1 MSINIEIQ
9 NCNNID
15 SGVLSLEENK
25 LNIKYGINGTGKS
38 TIAKAIKNHNL
49 EEKLNLLTPF
59 KSNPDN
65 PLIPSVNI
73 SCEIHNTHIFN
84 EEYINQFVYK
94 EDELISNS
102 FEVFIKT
109 SNYIESSKKIDT
121 ILENVTKIFIETEEL
136 TNIIR
141 DFESLLN
148 SFKTTKTTISKSSTG
163 YKALKDGNKLENIPD
178 ELKSYTP
185 FLKNESCTSWLDWQM
200 KGEKFLEIAED
211 CPFCTSPTTS
221 KKETIKSISKTYN
234 KTTIKNLTAILE
246 AIDNLGDYFS
256 SKCKA
261 TLQSITKKHNGL
273 EDSEIDYIY
282 STTQQIQNLLNKLK
296 ALKEISYHSLK
307 NDEKI
312 NEKIESYKIF
322 IEPYDRFESEK
333 TSETLKSLNE
343 SLDEIL
349 KQIGLLQG
357 EINKQK
363 QATKR
368 LIENHQISINEFL
381 KKAGYKYQVSIEEV
395 DRDYKLKLQHI
406 DSKNNI
412 TKGDQHLSFG
422 EKNAFALVLFMYESL
437 SKNPDL
443 IILDDPI
450 SSFDKNK
457 KYAIMDM
464 LFREDSS
471 KSLKGSNVLML
482 THDIEPIID
491 TIKVLGHKF
500 GNTTNAHF
508 LSTINGN
515 LQEIKITK
523 NDLQSFTQICT
534 EIVQDDDINDIIK
547 LIYLRR
553 YYESIDDKTNEYQ
566 VLSNL
571 IHKRQK
577 DEATDQRVAQID
589 GESQK
594 LSENNFDDGVEK
606 IKSKFL
612 SFNYEALLET
622 LKQNDNLIEIY
633 NNTEDGF
640 AKIILFRILIE
651 DIPEAKKLDNIFM
664 KFINEVY
671 HIENELL
678 FQLNPNKYNVA
689 PQFIINECDNFI
701 QNLSDNHDTN

>member
-1 MSINIEIQ
+1 MSINIQIE

-15 SGVLSLEENK
+15 NGNIVLKENK

-38 TIAKAIKNHNL
+38 TIAKAIKNHNA
-49 EEKLNLLTPF
+49 EEKLKQLTPF
-59 KSNPDN
+59 KSNSEN
-65 PLIPSVNI
+65 ILIPKVILSSHKNNVL
-73 SCEIHNTHIFN
+73 IFN

-102 FEVFIKT
+102 FEIFIKT
-109 SNYIESSKKIDT
+109 PNYIESSNKIDS
-121 ILENVTKIFIETEEL
+121 ILENVRKIFIENEEL
-136 TNIIR
+136 TNIIK

-148 SFKTTKTTISKSSTG
+148 SFTTTKTTISKSSTG

-178 ELKSYTP
+178 ELKSYSP
-185 FLKNESCTSWLDWQM
+185 FLKNESCTSWLDWQI
-200 KGEKFLEIAED
+200 KGEAFLDIADD

-246 AIDNLGDYFS
+246 AIESLGNYFS
-256 SKCKA
+256 PKCNE
-261 TLQSITKKHNGL
+261 TLKSITKKHTGL
-273 EDSEIDYIY
+273 EDSEVDYIY

-296 ALKEISYHSLK
+296 SLKELSYHSLK

-312 NEKIESYKIF
+312 NQKIESFKIN
-322 IEPYDRFESEK
+322 IEPFDRFESEK
-333 TSETLKSLNE
+333 TKETINSLNKSLDDVLE
-343 SLDEIL
+343 
-349 KQIGLLQG
+349 QIGLLQG
-357 EINKQK
+357 EINKQRA
-363 QATKR
+363 ATKK
-368 LIENHQISINEFL
+368 LIEKHQISINEFL
-381 KKAGYKYQVSIEEV
+381 KKAGYKYQVLIEEINE
-395 DRDYKLKLQHI
+395 DYKLKLQHI

-412 TKGDQHLSFG
+412 QKGDQHLSFG
-422 EKNAFALVLFMYESL
+422 EKNAFALVLFMYECL
-437 SKNPDL
+437 SKTPDL

-464 LFREDSS
+464 LFREDSK
-471 KSLKGSNVLML
+471 KSLKEKTVLML

-500 GNTTNAHF
+500 GNTTNAYF

-515 LQEIKITK
+515 LQEIEIKK
-523 NDLQSFTQICT
+523 NDLQSFTQICN
-534 EIVQDDDINDIIK
+534 EIVKDANIDDIIK

-571 IHKRQK
+571 IHKREK
-577 DEATDQRVAQID
+577 DDSTDQRIEKVN
-589 GESQK
+589 GVSQK
-594 LSENNFDDGVEK
+594 LSESDFDDGVEK
-606 IKSKFL
+606 IKNKF
-612 SFNYEALLET
+612 STFNYEFLLAI
-622 LKQNDNLIEIY
+622 LQNNNKLIEIY
-633 NNTEDGF
+633 NDTEDGF
-640 AKIILFRILIE
+640 AKIILFRILIQN
-651 DIPEAKKLDNIFM
+651 IPDHENLDNIFM

-678 FQLNPNKYNVA
+678 FQLNPNKYNIA
-689 PQFIINECDNFI
+689 PQFIIDECNNFI
-701 QNLSDNHDTN
+701 QKLSDNHGTN

>member
-1 MSINIEIQ
+1 MSINIEIK

-15 SGVLSLEENK
+15 NGQLTLEDKK

-38 TIAKAIKNHNL
+38 TIAKAIKNHDT
-49 EEKLNLLTPF
+49 EEKLKLLTPF

-65 PLIPSVNI
+65 LLLPSVDI
-73 SCEIHNTHIFN
+73 SCKISNTHIFN

-109 SNYIESSKKIDT
+109 PHYIESSKKIDT
-121 ILENVTKIFIETEEL
+121 ILENVTKIFIENDEL
-136 TNIIR
+136 TNIIG
-141 DFESLLN
+141 DFEGLLN

-185 FLKNESCTSWLDWQM
+185 FLKNESCTSWLDWQI
-200 KGEKFLEIAED
+200 KGEKFLDIAED
-211 CPFCTSPTTS
+211 CPFCTSPTSS

-256 SKCKA
+256 PKCKK
-261 TLQSITKKHNGL
+261 TLQSITKKHHGL

-296 ALKEISYHSLK
+296 SLREISYHSLK

-312 NEKIESYKIF
+312 NEKIESYKIS
-322 IEPYDRFESEK
+322 IESFDRFESTK
-333 TSETLKSLNE
+333 TTETLESLNN
-343 SLDEIL
+343 SLDKIL

-363 QATKR
+363 QATKK
-368 LIENHQISINEFL
+368 LIEKHQININEFL
-381 KKAGYKYQVSIEEV
+381 KKAGYKYQVFIEEA
-395 DRDYKLKLQHI
+395 DKDYKLKLQHI
-406 DSKNNI
+406 DSQNNI
-412 TKGDQHLSFG
+412 AKGDQHLSFG

-471 KSLKGSNVLML
+471 KSLKGRSVLML

-491 TIKVLGHKF
+491 TIKVLGRKF

-515 LQEIKITK
+515 LQEIEIKK

-534 EIVQDDDINDIIK
+534 EIIQDININDVIK

-553 YYESIDDKTNEYQ
+553 YYEFIDDKTNEYQ

-571 IHKRQK
+571 IHTRNNE
-577 DEATDQRVAQID
+577 EATDQRVEKVE
-589 GESQK
+589 GVSQR
-594 LSENNFDDGVEK
+594 LSQNNFDDGVKK
-606 IKSKFL
+606 IKSKFTT
-612 SFNYEALLET
+612 FDYENLLEI
-622 LKQNDNLIEIY
+622 LQNNDKLIEVY

-651 DIPEAKKLDNIFM
+651 DNPKAKNLDNVFM

-701 QNLSDNHDTN
+701 QNLSNNNDTN